1 DGIEIK
7 LLHADRTEATFGETG
22 EIALRGKYI
31 APAFWTGSKIEQ
43 YGLDDDGWFR
53 TGDLGRCDSDGVFEH
68 LGRKDDQLKLRG
80 QWVSIGE
87 IEGALMRIDGVREAA
102 VVVRQQPGNQEKIVG
117 FVSSNNGILPAWE
130 LRSALAVQLPAH
142 ALPH

>member
-53 TGDLGRCDSDGVFEH
+53 TGDLGRCDADGIFEH

-80 QWVSIGE
+80 HWISVAE
-87 IEGALMRIDGVREAA
+87 IEAALMQMPAVREAA
-102 VVVRQQPGNQEKIVG
+102 VVATRKRINA
-117 FVSSNNGILPAWE
+117 FVSTNNGHLAPE
-130 LRSALAVQLPAH
+130 EMRSALQQRLPAH
-142 ALPH
+142 L